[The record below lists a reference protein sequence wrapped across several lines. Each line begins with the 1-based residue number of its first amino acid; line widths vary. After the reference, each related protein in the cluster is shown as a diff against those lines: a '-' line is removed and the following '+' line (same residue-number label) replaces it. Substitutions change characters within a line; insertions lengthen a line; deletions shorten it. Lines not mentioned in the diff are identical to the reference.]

1 MMKTNFKYLYLSL
14 FLILFIGCSEDKISL
29 TGTGTLTGKVV
40 TVDDF
45 IPLENVKISTNPT
58 SSSVFTNALGEF
70 EIQDLIV
77 DDYSV
82 QAEKDGYL
90 TQFEGINIT
99 DNSVVNVIFEMDIE
113 TANNRPP
120 DAPILDTPADNA
132 VDIETEVQLIWS
144 GSDPDGDEI
153 TYSIE
158 ILNDLNS
165 EILEFSNITDT
176 TYTVTGL
183 QYGVKYFWQVS
194 ATDDINSASLS
205 DVFSF
210 ETLPFPSNR
219 LFFVRQINGN
229 NVIFS
234 GDEEGNEI
242 QLTSENSNSW
252 RPRRASNINK
262 IAFLKTNGAQT
273 HLYTMNL
280 DGSDVFQVSSAIPV
294 AGFNLEEIDF
304 TWGSNDSHIYYP
316 SFDKLYR
323 IQPNGANLTQVHQ
336 TSNGN
341 FISEVDWNEQTSQLA
356 LKTNNSNGY
365 NVSIYTINASGVLQ
379 DTVLTGVSGA
389 AGGLDFS
396 YDGNLLLYTQDIS
409 GNENVE
415 YRILNS
421 NMFIYDFNTLIS
433 ENVSD
438 GKSSGTN
445 DLDPRFSPNGSQLI
459 FVNTSN
465 DGVSQKNILT
475 ANINQQES
483 REIIYSNAIMPDWK

>member
-1 MMKTNFKYLYLSL
+1 
-14 FLILFIGCSEDKISL
+14 
-29 TGTGTLTGKVV
+29 
-40 TVDDF
+40 
-45 IPLENVKISTNPT
+45 
-58 SSSVFTNALGEF
+58 
-70 EIQDLIV
+70 
-77 DDYSV
+77 
-82 QAEKDGYL
+82 
-90 TQFEGINIT
+90 
-99 DNSVVNVIFEMDIE
+99 
-113 TANNRPP
+113 
-120 DAPILDTPADNA
+120 
-132 VDIETEVQLIWS
+132 
-144 GSDPDGDEI
+144 
-153 TYSIE
+153 
-158 ILNDLNS
+158 
-165 EILEFSNITDT
+165 
-176 TYTVTGL
+176 
-183 QYGVKYFWQVS
+183 
-194 ATDDINSASLS
+194 
-205 DVFSF
+205 
-210 ETLPFPSNR
+210 
-219 LFFVRQINGN
+219 
-229 NVIFS
+229 
-234 GDEEGNEI
+234 
-242 QLTSENSNSW
+242 
-252 RPRRASNINK
+252 
-262 IAFLKTNGAQT
+262 
-273 HLYTMNL
+273 MNL

-341 FISEVDWNEQTSQLA
+341 FISEVDWNEQNSILA

-396 YDGNLLLYTQDIS
+396 FDGSQLLYTYDIS

-421 NMFIYDFNTLIS
+421 NMFIYDFNTLSS

-438 GKSSGTN
+438 GKSPGSN

-475 ANINQQES
+475 TNINQQES
-483 REIIYSNAIMPDWK
+483 RKVIYSNALMPDWK

>member
-1 MMKTNFKYLYLSL
+1 MKTKFKYLYLSL
-14 FLILFIGCSEDKISL
+14 LLILFINCSEDKISL
-29 TGTGTLTGKVV
+29 TGTGTLTGKAVSV
-40 TVDDF
+40 GDF
-45 IPLENVKISTNPT
+45 VPLENVKISTNPT
-58 SSSVFTNALGEF
+58 SSIVFTNALGEF

-99 DNSVVNVIFEMDIE
+99 DNSVVNVIFEMDVE

-165 EILEFSNITDT
+165 EILEFTNITDT
-176 TYTVTGL
+176 TYTVSGL
-183 QYGVKYFWQVS
+183 QYGAKYFWQVA
-194 ATDDINSASLS
+194 ATDDINAPTLS
-205 DVFSF
+205 DVYSF
-210 ETLPFPSNR
+210 ETLQFPNNR
-219 LFFVRQINGN
+219 FVFVRKINGN

-234 GDEEGNEI
+234 GDEDGNEV

-252 RPRRASNINK
+252 RPRKASNINK

-280 DGSDVFQVSSAIPV
+280 DGSDVFQVSNAVPA
-294 AGFNLEEIDF
+294 AGFNLDELDF
-304 TWGSNDSHIYYP
+304 TWGSNDSFIYYP
-316 SFDKLYR
+316 NFDKLYR
-323 IQPNGANLTQVHQ
+323 ISPDGSSLIQIHQ
-336 TSNGN
+336 TSDGN

-356 LKTNNSNGY
+356 LKTNNNSGY
-365 NVSIYTINASGVLQ
+365 NISIYTINTSGVFQNL
-379 DTVLTGVSGA
+379 VLDSVTGA

-396 YDGNLLLYTQDIS
+396 FDGSQLLYTYDVS

-438 GKSSGTN
+438 GKSTGTN

-475 ANINQQES
+475 TNINQQES
-483 REIIYSNAIMPDWK
+483 REVIYSNALMPDWK

>member
-1 MMKTNFKYLYLSL
+1 MKTKYKYLYLSL
-14 FLILFIGCSEDKISL
+14 FLILFISCSEDKISL

-58 SSSVFTNALGEF
+58 TSTVFTNVNGEF
-70 EIQDLIV
+70 EILDLTV

-90 TQFEGINIT
+90 TQFEGITIT
-99 DNSVVNVIFEMDIE
+99 DNSTINVIFEMDLE

-120 DAPILDTPADNA
+120 NSPILDTPANNA
-132 VDIETEVQLIWS
+132 IDLETEVQLIWS
-144 GSDPDGDEI
+144 GSDPDGDDI
-153 TYSIE
+153 TYNIE

-165 EILEFSNITDT
+165 EVLEFSNLTDT

-183 QYGVKYFWQVS
+183 NYGVKYFWQVS
-194 ATDDINSASLS
+194 ASDDINSPTLS
-205 DVFSF
+205 DVYSF
-210 ETLPFPSNR
+210 ETLPFPNNR
-219 LFFVRQINGN
+219 FFFVRKINGN

-234 GDEEGNEI
+234 GDQDGNEI

-252 RPRRASNINK
+252 RPRKAINTDK
-262 IAFLKTNGAQT
+262 IAFLRTNGGQT

-280 DGSDVFQVSSAIPV
+280 DGSDIFQVSNSIPV

-304 TWGSNDSHIYYP
+304 TWGSNDTYIYYP

-323 IQPNGANLTQVHQ
+323 IQPDGSNLTQIHQ

-341 FISEVDWNEQTSQLA
+341 FISEVDWNAQNSLLA
-356 LKTNNSNGY
+356 LKTNNSVGY
-365 NVSIYTINASGVLQ
+365 NVSIYTINTLGVIQ
-379 DTVLTGVSGA
+379 NTVLTGVSGA

-396 YDGNLLLYTQDIS
+396 FDGSQLLYTYDIS
-409 GNENVE
+409 ANENSE
-415 YRILNS
+415 YRLLNS
-421 NMFIYDFNTLIS
+421 NMFIYDFNTMIA

-438 GKSSGTN
+438 GKPDGTN
-445 DLDPRFSPNGSQLI
+445 DLDPRFSPNESQLI

-465 DGVSQKNILT
+465 DGVSEKNILT
-475 ANINQQES
+475 SNINQQES
-483 REIIYSNAIMPDWK
+483 REVIYSNSKMPDWK